1 MSCQASQPRRSL
13 PYRFLNGMLQSVGSA
28 IQAGEHIIARGGA
41 QLRGAMLHPLRP
53 FPLAHVTGV
62 VGASSSQLISAQDA
76 RKMREHHHPLDIA
89 GLPQATLQ
97 NAHCFL
103 TQLPAWLQMPETR
116 RHGNDKVALEWSA
129 DNARKLNVMIGQD
142 GMLIYSARLGAK
154 GRLDGAEPIGDK
166 LSPVVTHVIRQLR
179 N

>member
-1 MSCQASQPRRSL
+1 MSSQPIKHPRSL
-13 PYRFLNGMLQSVGSA
+13 LYRFLNWMVQAAGSA
-28 IQAGEHIIARGGA
+28 FQAGEQVIARAGT
-41 QLRGAMLHPLRP
+41 QLRGVMLHPLRP

-76 RKMREHHHPLDIA
+76 RKMREQHHPLDIA
-89 GLPQATLQ
+89 GLPEATLQ
-97 NAHCFL
+97 NTHCFL
-103 TQLPAWLQMPETR
+103 TQLPAWLPMPETR
-116 RHGNDKVALEWSA
+116 RHGNDKVALEWFA
-129 DNARKLNVMIGQD
+129 DGARRLNVLIGQD
-142 GMLIYSARLGAK
+142 GMLIYAARLGAK